1 MKKVLTVVIP
11 TYNMEKY
18 LKNCLDSFIC
28 ENKDLIEVLV
38 VNDGSKDG
46 SLKIAK
52 EYETKYPDVFKVIDK
67 ENGGHGST
75 INAGLKIARGKYF
88 KVVDADDWVN
98 TENFN
103 RFIKIL
109 ETLNHDIV
117 CTNYNKIYDQSD
129 TNKIADVCK
138 GLSGECEINKLTDV
152 SFLAMHALTCKTEN
166 IRNERILEHCFYV
179 DVMFNVYC
187 YVNSDSVF
195 FIPDMDVYQYRLG
208 RAGQS
213 VSMEGYFKHRENHTR
228 MLQAIIP
235 YIYGINDVEKKKIMI
250 HYISMFVLMEYS
262 IYAYAYRK
270 DKTTVDEIIAFDE
283 WLKQYKEVYE
293 CSNKGLAKGWRKT
306 KFKHCFWVR
315 VINFIR
321 VRLSR
326 LFGK

>member
-1 MKKVLTVVIP
+1 MEKVLTIVIP

-18 LKNCLDSFIC
+18 LRNCLDSFIC

-52 EYETKYPDVFKVIDK
+52 EYEAKYPDVFKVIDK

-75 INAGLKIARGKYF
+75 INAGLKIAKGKYF

-98 TENFN
+98 TENFSK
-103 RFIKIL
+103 FVKIL
-109 ETLNHDIV
+109 ETAGQDIV
-117 CTNYNKIYDQSD
+117 CANYNEVYEQSNK
-129 TNKIADVCK
+129 NKIIDVCK
-138 GLSGECEINKLTDV
+138 GLRGEYQINELADM

-166 IRNERILEHCFYV
+166 IRKERLLEHCFYV

-187 YVNSDSVF
+187 YANSNSVF
-195 FIPDMDVYQYRLG
+195 FIPNMDVYQYRLG

-213 VSMEGYFKHRENHTR
+213 VSMEGFFKHRENHTR

-235 YIYGINDVEKKKIMI
+235 YIYGINNVEKKAFMI
-250 HYISMFVLMEYS
+250 QYITMFTITEYS
-262 IYAYAYRK
+262 IFSYAYRK
-270 DKTTVDEIIAFDE
+270 DKSTVKEIITFDK

-293 CSNKGLAKGWRKT
+293 YSNKGIAKEWRKT
-306 KFKHCFWVR
+306 KFKNLLWARGV
-315 VINFIR
+315 NFIKER
-321 VRLSR
+321 AKR
-326 LFGK
+326 LFSK